1 MNDAQESCFKSSSK
15 SYMFKQVNLL
25 RKFRTPS
32 DLKSI
37 QIQMFKT
44 LGLNYHVAVQECDRV
59 FAEHS
64 LLRRDPS
71 QHYELFAS
79 LKESLVVRRILEIG
93 TFEGH
98 FTRFLSCLFPE
109 AEILTIDLPQ
119 RAASTG
125 NRSRDVLRH
134 YNSNFE
140 NERMERRSQLR
151 NCVNV
156 TQMEADS
163 ALLHR
168 RSDTFDLIWID
179 GDHKFPVLA
188 WDFINSLRLLAPAGV
203 IAVDDILQVPAPGRS
218 MGGDEGYQCIQR
230 AVEAGIVSSGLI
242 EKRIDN
248 SSRLTPPDKRKR
260 VAVLKSTELKIN
272 QGESS

>member
-1 MNDAQESCFKSSSK
+1 MRKNPIFKSSSGPC
-15 SYMFKQVNLL
+15 MFEQVNLL
-25 RKFRTPS
+25 RKFRTYS
-32 DLKSI
+32 DLQSI
-37 QIQMFKT
+37 QIQMFET
-44 LGLNYHVAVQECDRV
+44 LGLNYAVAVQECDRV

-79 LKESLVVRRILEIG
+79 LKKTLTVRRILEIG

-98 FTRFLSCLFPE
+98 FTRFLSYLYPD
-109 AEILTIDLPQ
+109 ADILTMDLPQ
-119 RAASTG
+119 RVASTG
-125 NRSRDVLRH
+125 EKSHDVLRH
-134 YNSNFE
+134 YNPDFE
-140 NERMERRSQLR
+140 NERTERRSQLR
-151 NCVNV
+151 NCSNV
-156 TQMEADS
+156 TQIEADS
-163 ALLHR
+163 ALLCR
-168 RSDTFDLIWID
+168 RNDSFDLIWID

-248 SSRLTPPDKRKR
+248 SSQFTTPEKRKR
-260 VAVLKSTELKIN
+260 VAVVKSTENKLW
-272 QGESS
+272 